1 MKENNKL
8 TELKLNQEFL
18 DKYSDITLE
27 KKQMKI
33 NYIKDKENK
42 EKLKKIKEDVCIY
55 INTI

>member
-8 TELKLNQEFL
+8 TELKLNQDFL